1 MQTARR
7 GSNDPFCQN
16 HWSAPAY
23 TTDAGTQLWS
33 TLETADIYIQL
44 FLHDF
49 ESPSGDGGFPNR
61 RCISYHSEI
70 YRFSRFIEQVISIQG
85 MIAAYFVVVVIGSSV
100 DMKE

>member
-70 YRFSRFIEQVISIQG
+70 YRFGRFIKHG
-85 MIAAYFVVVVIGSSV
+85 MIAAYFVVVVVIGSSV
-100 DMKE
+100 DLKK